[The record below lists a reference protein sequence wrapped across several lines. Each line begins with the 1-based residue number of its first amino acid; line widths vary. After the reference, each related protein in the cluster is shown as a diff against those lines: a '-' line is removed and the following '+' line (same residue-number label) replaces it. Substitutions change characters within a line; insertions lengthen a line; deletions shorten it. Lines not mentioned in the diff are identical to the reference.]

1 MWPVSGHSIFMIK
14 LVDYKRITNALL
26 FVLFWLLL
34 NGCESDRSFRF
45 ALLSDLHIAKG
56 SPAAGDLRSVVQD
69 INTLKEIDFVLVAGD
84 VTEMD
89 VDGNLDTAK
98 VILDKLRNPYYI
110 IPGNHD
116 TKWTDSGAQRFGQ
129 LFSDDRFVFDYQGY
143 RFVGLHQ
150 GPLIRMGDGLIA
162 PQDLEWLDSLVTT
175 TEIQKPLI
183 WVTHY
188 PVDESISNVNA
199 FLGRMHALNSVLIMH
214 GHGHRNRISAYGGIP
229 AIMTRSTLKA
239 GQPAA
244 GYNIVTIA
252 RDTAIVRE
260 RLVTGS
266 TGPAWARIPLV
277 RNTENTF
284 YDLEQTSSPPHV
296 QEKWR
301 VETGYSIT
309 ATAVTDSNFV
319 FMGDA
324 SGKMRALDLQSGTM
338 IWERAREG
346 PVYATASVDSEMVV
360 FASTD
365 GTLRSFI
372 PETGDP
378 IWVTN
383 LGDPIISVLLLDQ
396 DQVFVGSSN
405 KGFYALDKQ
414 LGNVQWHV
422 PQAQGYI
429 ETRPL
434 LIDELLVFGTWK
446 NKLYA
451 LDRYSGGIRWVWQD
465 GTPGPLYSPAA
476 CWPVAGDGKIFIV
489 APDRYATAIDKES
502 GKTVWRS
509 NRFMV
514 RESIGISGDRT
525 RVFVKT
531 MRDTVVA
538 FAATADQL
546 TPLWIS
552 DCGYGYEHAPSML
565 LEKNGSLYFGTRKG
579 EVYCL
584 DAMNGQVR
592 WKFRI
597 DKSLVNTVTPVS
609 ANSVLATTLS
619 GSIVY
624 LSTKP

>member
-1 MWPVSGHSIFMIK
+1 MH
-14 LVDYKRITNALL
+14 YKRIINI
-26 FVLFWLLL
+26 VLFALVLLL
-34 NGCESDRSFRF
+34 TNSCESNRSFQF

-56 SPAAGDLRSVVQD
+56 SPAAGDLRSVVRD
-69 INTLKEIDFVLVAGD
+69 INSIKEIDFILVAGD

-98 VILDKLRNPYYI
+98 VILDELHNPYYI

-129 LFSDDRFVFDYQGY
+129 LFSGDRFVFDYQGY
-143 RFVGLHQ
+143 RFVGLDQ

-162 PQDLEWLDSLVTT
+162 PQDLDWLDSLVTG
-175 TEIQKPLI
+175 TEIQKPLV

-188 PVDESISNVNA
+188 PVDQSISNVNA
-199 FLGRMHALNSVLIMH
+199 FLKRMHTLNSVLILH
-214 GHGHRNRISAYGGIP
+214 GHGHRNRISTYGGIP
-229 AIMTRSTLKA
+229 AIMTRSTLQT

-260 RLVTGS
+260 RLVSGETGQ
-266 TGPAWARIPLV
+266 AWARIPLI
-277 RNTENTF
+277 RTKEKRF
-284 YDLEQTSSPPHV
+284 YDLEKYANPPNV
-296 QEKWR
+296 QEEWR
-301 VETGYSIT
+301 VETGYTLT
-309 ATAVTDSNFV
+309 ATAVTDSEFV
-319 FMGDA
+319 FVGDA
-324 SGKMRALDLQSGTM
+324 SGKMRSYDLQSGTM
-338 IWERAREG
+338 IWEKSSAG
-346 PVYATASVDSEMVV
+346 PVYATAVVDSEMVI

-378 IWVTN
+378 IWITS
-383 LGDPIISVLLLDQ
+383 LGDPVISVLLIDQ

-405 KGFYALDKQ
+405 KGFYALDKK

-422 PQAQGYI
+422 PQVQGYI

-434 LIDELLVFGTWK
+434 LVDDMLVFGTWQ

-451 LDRYSGGIRWVWQD
+451 LDRYSGDMRWVWQD
-465 GTPGPLYSPAA
+465 GMPGPLYSPAA
-476 CWPVAGDGKIFIV
+476 CWPVAGDGKIFIG

-502 GKTVWRS
+502 GQTIWRS

-514 RESIGISGDRT
+514 RESIGISEDRT

-538 FAATADQL
+538 FSAKADQL
-546 TPLWIS
+546 KPLWIS

-584 DAMNGQVR
+584 DAMNGQVK
-592 WKFRI
+592 WKIQI
-597 DKSLVNTVTPVS
+597 DQSLVNTVTPVS
-609 ANSVLATTLS
+609 AASVLATTLS
-619 GSIVY
+619 GSVVY
-624 LSTKP
+624 LSTKN